1 MTITVAVTGGIGAG
15 KSTVSGLLAARG
27 AVVVDS
33 DVLAREVVGVGSPGL
48 AAIAEEFGA
57 GMISADGALDRPAL
71 ASVVFADASARR
83 RLEGI
88 THPLIRARFAEL
100 EAAAPVGSVVVN
112 DIPLLTT
119 RAAAAAFHL
128 VIGVG
133 APTAVRLDRLVNRG
147 LTVPD
152 ATARIS
158 AQIDDRERRLL
169 CDVWVDNRGGIA
181 EVRRQ
186 ADQIWS
192 RLARYAAN
200 LQAHRGAPRTGPRL
214 VPYQPDWPARAER
227 LMHRIHHLVGEA
239 RIDHIG
245 STAVPDFPAKD
256 IIDLQLTVADLG
268 QAAAFEP
275 LLTAGGFPV
284 LADITTDTPHPY
296 AAVHPR
302 AGVWSKTLHVNADP
316 GQGLNLH
323 LRVDGSP
330 GWRWALRFRD
340 WLRSDPGG
348 RADYL
353 AAKRQAAAAH
363 ADDPSVDGYAE
374 AKESFLAAA
383 DARILRWAESA
394 GWQPT

>member
-33 DVLAREVVGVGSPGL
+33 DRLAREVVGVGTPGL
-48 AAIAEEFGA
+48 SAIAEEFGPDV
-57 GMISADGALDRPAL
+57 ITADGALDRPAL

-88 THPLIRARFAEL
+88 THPLVRARFAEL
-100 EAAAPVGSVVVN
+100 EAAAPPDSVVVN

-119 RAAAAAFHL
+119 RSAAAAFHL

-133 APTAVRLDRLVNRG
+133 APREVRLERLLNRG
-147 LTVPD
+147 LTVSD

-158 AQIDDRERRLL
+158 AQIDDQERRLL
-169 CDVWVDNRGGIA
+169 CDVWVDNSAGVA

-192 RLARYAAN
+192 RLAAYAAN
-200 LQAHRGAPRTGPRL
+200 VRARRGAPRPGPTL
-214 VPYQPDWPARAER
+214 VPYRPDWPERAER
-227 LMHRIHHLVGEA
+227 LMHRLRYLVGEA
-239 RIDHIG
+239 RIDHVG
-245 STAVPDFPAKD
+245 STAVPALPARD
-256 IIDLQLTVADLG
+256 VIDLQLTVSDLG
-268 QAAAFEP
+268 QAADFEP

-284 LADITTDTPHPY
+284 VRDITTDTPHPD
-296 AAVHPR
+296 
-302 AGVWSKTLHVNADP
+302 AGGEVRPELWSKRLHVNADP
-316 GQGLNLH
+316 GQRLDLH
-323 LRVDGSP
+323 VRVGGSP
-330 GWRWALRFRD
+330 GWHWALRFRD
-340 WLRSDPGG
+340 WLRSDPGA

-353 AAKRQAAAAH
+353 TAKQLAAAQGG
-363 ADDPSVDGYAE
+363 DPSAGGYAA

-383 DARILRWAESA
+383 DGRILRWAEST
-394 GWQPT
+394 GWQPS